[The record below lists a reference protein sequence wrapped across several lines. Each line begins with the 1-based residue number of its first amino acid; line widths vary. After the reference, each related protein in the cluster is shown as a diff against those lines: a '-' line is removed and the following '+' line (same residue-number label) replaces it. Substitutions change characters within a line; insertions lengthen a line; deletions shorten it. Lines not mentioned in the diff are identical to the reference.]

1 MFFKIGS
8 IDPSSAHFEAWLAM
22 DGNVPEAARV
32 PRAGAAAAAAPLST
46 SPQPPLLHTS
56 QSGED
61 DAFPLIHPAF
71 WQQCLVHRAPH
82 PAAGFCFS
90 RRNHGYLRTES
101 IRFFLVVD
109 VFQIDR

>member
-82 PAAGFCFS
+82 PAAGALAQTNVLPGALDGHLHMVGMLKS
-90 RRNHGYLRTES
+90 
-101 IRFFLVVD
+101 
-109 VFQIDR
+109 